1 MERLSKPDF
10 SRFKINIDKCAPL
23 PIFPL
28 TFPKDNRVGV
38 VLVSN
43 HVAQDTVHFATER
56 LSSFRNRWLVLATTQ
71 SDAVPTDCSDVDFN
85 FFTNISGVSEY
96 LASPAGH
103 VPFSTELGDGHYI
116 DPNVFYP
123 NPNTP
128 KVWDIVYPAKWF
140 PTKRTELILEAA
152 RLDPNLRVAIYGWPV
167 VSERKIEESRAY
179 REKITG
185 MAQGLSN
192 VEVFDSGFQEG
203 EHYHCNSDG
212 TMVIGRMTKD
222 QMRENFFQK
231 ARASVFL
238 SETTEAVNKVC
249 TEMLCCDVPMLV
261 TPTTGGLERLVTKR
275 TGVMIE
281 RSPQGILEGLRYI
294 IGKKEQFSPRSAFLE
309 TYGKENANRK
319 LKSLIESLA
328 KSKGVEVNWENFRN
342 CEGDL
347 WTPPNIYL
355 QVLKS

>member
-1 MERLSKPDF
+1 MEKLSKPDF
-10 SRFKINIDKCAPL
+10 SRFKINIDKGAPL

-28 TFPKDNRVGV
+28 TFPKNDRVGV

-43 HVAQDTVHFATER
+43 HVAQDTVHYATER
-56 LSSFRNRWLVLATTQ
+56 LSSFRRRWLILATTQ

-85 FFTNISGVSEY
+85 FFTNVSGVSRY
-96 LASPAGH
+96 LSSPARH

-123 NPNTP
+123 DPNIS
-128 KVWDIVYPAKWF
+128 KVWDIVYPAKWY

-167 VSERKIEESRAY
+167 VSERKIEESKAY
-179 REKITG
+179 REIITRT
-185 MAQGLSN
+185 ASELPN
-192 VEVFDSGFQEG
+192 VEVFDSGFQED
-203 EHYHCNSDG
+203 EHYHHNSDG
-212 TMVIGRMTKD
+212 TMVIGRLTKD
-222 QMRENFFQK
+222 QMREYFFQK
-231 ARASVFL
+231 VRASVFL

-261 TPTTGGLERLVTKR
+261 APTNGGLERLVTSR

-281 RSPQGILEGLRYI
+281 RSPRGILEGLQYV
-294 IGKKEQFSPRSAFLE
+294 IGNKGQFSPRSAFLE

-319 LKSLIESLA
+319 LKSLIESVA
-328 KSKGVEVNWENFRN
+328 KNKGVEVNWENFHS

>member
-1 MERLSKPDF
+1 MEKLARSDF
-10 SRFKINIDKCAPL
+10 SRFKINIDSGAPL

-28 TFPKDNRVGV
+28 TVPKGDRVGV

-43 HVAQDTVHFATER
+43 HVAQDAVHYATKR
-56 LSSFRNRWLVLATTQ
+56 FPSFRKRWLVLATTQ
-71 SDAVPTDCSDVDFN
+71 SDTIPTDCSDVDFN

-103 VPFSTELGDGHYI
+103 VPYSTELGDGHYI
-116 DPNVFYP
+116 NPSAFYP
-123 NPNTP
+123 NPIIP

-185 MAQGLSN
+185 IARGLSN
-192 VEVFDSGFQEG
+192 VEVFDSGFQED
-203 EHYHCNSDG
+203 EHYHYNSDG
-212 TMVIGRMTKD
+212 TMVIGHMTKD
-222 QMRENFFQK
+222 QMRETFFQK

-261 TPTTGGLERLVTKR
+261 APTTGGLERLVTKR

-281 RSPQGILEGLRYI
+281 RSPHGILEGFRYI
-294 IGKKEQFSPRSAFLE
+294 IDNKGQFSPRSAFLE

-319 LKSLIESLA
+319 LRSLIELIA
-328 KSKGVEVNWENFRN
+328 KSKDIEVNWENFLS

-347 WTPPNIYL
+347 WTPPKIYL
-355 QVLKS
+355 QVLNT